1 MASTPRA
8 EYVGF
13 TVNETSRVYTL
24 RVRRPGHE
32 TLDFTLAIENQAFIS
47 KRVKYQDGPAICFD
61 KLERELQANGDSMP
75 VSHFQVSDDELEE
88 YREAHTVK
96 PSKSRPKWPG

>member
-1 MASTPRA
+1 MATTPRA

-13 TVNETSRVYTL
+13 AVNEKARVYTL

-32 TLDFTLAIENQAFIS
+32 TLDFTLAIENQAFLS
-47 KRVKYQDGPAICFD
+47 KRVRYQDGPEICFYR
-61 KLERELQANGDSMP
+61 LERELVANGDSLTE
-75 VSHFQVSDDELEE
+75 SHFEITDAELDE

>member
-1 MASTPRA
+1 MATTPRA

-13 TVNETSRVYTL
+13 TVNEKARVYTL

-32 TLDFTLAIENQAFIS
+32 TLDFTLAIENQAFLS
-47 KRVKYQDGPAICFD
+47 KRVRYQDGPEICFYR
-61 KLERELQANGDSMP
+61 LERELVAGGDSLP
-75 VSHFQVSDDELEE
+75 ESHFEITDAELDE
-88 YREAHTVK
+88 YRKAHTVK